1 MITIE
6 DIKDRAEGQT
16 FDCKSVKIE
25 PKALAVPIV
34 AMANADGG
42 MLAIGISD
50 KTRKIEGVDQY
61 PSHVNELLKVPFSLC
76 VPSVNVKPEFIPCV
90 DVGGKPNHVLLLHIP
105 ASATLHANQADE
117 VFMRVGDSSRKLSF
131 EERISLMY
139 DKGERY
145 FEDSAAYDA
154 TIEDVD
160 LNCVQDYLNVIGYN
174 KSPMEY
180 LHENNNFIIHKDGKE
195 QISTACILLFGKKPQ
210 QFFPRARV
218 RFIRYMGTEEK
229 VGREMNVIKDVTFEG
244 RILDQIRKTIDYL
257 ESQVKEHTYLGEK
270 GIFVT
275 DREYSPFVLQE
286 MTVNSICH
294 RDYSIKGT
302 EIQIK
307 LFDDRLVFE
316 TPGKFPGIVR
326 SDNIRHTHFSR
337 NPKIAEYLKVYKY
350 VREFGEGVDRMC
362 KELEAKGL
370 KDPKYVLNAFIM
382 KGTVYAYNAK
392 GLSLEGNIYSDNKN
406 VTVNSNVTIKT
417 AKDASFGENCTVNSK
432 TFTVNGQNCTVNCT
446 VNGRIFTINFTI
458 NRKIFTISL
467 TAMTKNI
474 LWDILEEPTISTE
487 ILAQKYSCTT
497 RTVKNHLAILKKLN
511 VLKREGGN
519 KNGLW
524 VLDTDSMWKK
534 E

>member
-1 MITIE
+1 MTIE
-6 DIKDRAEGQT
+6 DIKDRPEGQT

-34 AMANADGG
+34 AMANADGD

-50 KTRKIEGVDQY
+50 KTRRIEGIDQHTA
-61 PSHVNELLKVPFSLC
+61 HVNELLKVPFSLC
-76 VPSVNVKPEFIPCV
+76 IPSVNIKTEYIPCI
-90 DVGGKPNHVLLLHIP
+90 DSEGKPNHVLLLHIP

-117 VFMRVGDSSRKLSF
+117 VFMRVGDSSRKLGF
-131 EERISLMY
+131 EERMSLMY

-145 FEDSAAYDA
+145 FEDTAAYDA
-154 TIEDVD
+154 TIEDID
-160 LNCVQDYLNVIGYN
+160 FNYVQDLLNVIGYT
-174 KSPMEY
+174 KSPLEY
-180 LHENNNFIIHKDGKE
+180 LKENNNFITYKDGKE

-210 QFFPRARV
+210 LFFPRARV
-218 RFIRYMGTEEK
+218 RFIRYLGTEEK

-244 RILDQIRKTIDYL
+244 RIIDQIRKTIDYL

-270 GIFVT
+270 GVFVT

-307 LFDDRLVFE
+307 MFDDRLVFE

-337 NPKIAEYLKVYKY
+337 NPKIAEFLKAYKY

-370 KDPKYVLNAFIM
+370 HDPKYILTAFIL
-382 KGTVYAYNAK
+382 KSTVYAYNVKELQTSNTIK
-392 GLSLEGNIYSDNKN
+392 GNVTASGN
-406 VTVNSNVTIKT
+406 VTVNSEI
-417 AKDASFGENCTVNSK
+417 
-432 TFTVNGQNCTVNCT
+432 FTVNGQDCIVNFTANGRNVTVN
-446 VNGRIFTINFTI
+446 V
-458 NRKIFTISL
+458 
-467 TAMTKNI
+467 
-474 LWDILEEPTISTE
+474 
-487 ILAQKYSCTT
+487 
-497 RTVKNHLAILKKLN
+497 TVKNKSVTVKMPQKTKDVLYFLLKEPELSAELLAEKMDCSSRTIKRHLAVLTKSKILKRIGSDKSGSWALA
-511 VLKREGGN
+511 L
-519 KNGLW
+519 
-524 VLDTDSMWKK
+524 
-534 E
+534 

>member
-1 MITIE
+1 MTIE
-6 DIKDRAEGQT
+6 DIKDRPEGQT

-50 KTRKIEGVDQY
+50 KTRRIEGIDQHTA
-61 PSHVNELLKVPFSLC
+61 HVNELLKVPFSLC
-76 VPSVNVKPEFIPCV
+76 IPSVNIKPEYIPCI
-90 DVGGKPNHVLLLHIP
+90 DSEGKPNHVLLLHIP

-117 VFMRVGDSSRKLSF
+117 VFMRVGDSSRKLGF
-131 EERISLMY
+131 EERMSLMY

-145 FEDSAAYDA
+145 FEDTAAYDA
-154 TIEDVD
+154 TIEDID
-160 LNCVQDYLNVIGYN
+160 FNYVQDLLNVIGYT
-174 KSPMEY
+174 KSPLEY
-180 LHENNNFIIHKDGKE
+180 LKENNNFITYKDGKE

-210 QFFPRARV
+210 LFFPRARV

-244 RILDQIRKTIDYL
+244 RIIDQIRKTIDYL

-270 GIFVT
+270 GVFVT

-307 LFDDRLVFE
+307 MFDDRLVFE

-337 NPKIAEYLKVYKY
+337 NPKIAEFLKAYKY

-370 KDPKYVLNAFIM
+370 HDPKYILTAFIL
-382 KGTVYAYNAK
+382 KSTVYAYNVKELQTSNTIK
-392 GLSLEGNIYSDNKN
+392 GNVTASGN
-406 VTVNSNVTIKT
+406 VTVNSEI
-417 AKDASFGENCTVNSK
+417 
-432 TFTVNGQNCTVNCT
+432 FTVNGQDCIVNFT
-446 VNGRIFTINFTI
+446 VNGRNVTVNV
-458 NRKIFTISL
+458 
-467 TAMTKNI
+467 
-474 LWDILEEPTISTE
+474 
-487 ILAQKYSCTT
+487 
-497 RTVKNHLAILKKLN
+497 TVKNKSVTVKMPQKTKDVLYFLLKEPKLSAELLAEKMDCSSRTIKRHLAVLTKSKILKRIGSDKSGSWALA
-511 VLKREGGN
+511 L
-519 KNGLW
+519 
-524 VLDTDSMWKK
+524 
-534 E
+534 

>member
-1 MITIE
+1 MIFCNFATMMTIE
-6 DIKDRAEGQT
+6 DIKDRPEGQT

-50 KTRKIEGVDQY
+50 KTRRIEGIDQHTA
-61 PSHVNELLKVPFSLC
+61 HVNELLKVPFSLC
-76 VPSVNVKPEFIPCV
+76 IPSVNIKPEYIPCI
-90 DVGGKPNHVLLLHIP
+90 DSEGKPNHVLLLHIP

-117 VFMRVGDSSRKLSF
+117 VFMRVGDSSRKLGF
-131 EERISLMY
+131 EERMSLMY

-145 FEDSAAYDA
+145 FEDTAAYDA
-154 TIEDVD
+154 TIEDID
-160 LNCVQDYLNVIGYN
+160 FNYVQDLLNVIGYT
-174 KSPMEY
+174 KSPLEY
-180 LHENNNFIIHKDGKE
+180 LKENNNFITYKDGKE

-210 QFFPRARV
+210 LFFPRARV
-218 RFIRYMGTEEK
+218 RFIRYLGTEEK

-244 RILDQIRKTIDYL
+244 RIIDQIRKTIDYL

-270 GIFVT
+270 GVFVT

-307 LFDDRLVFE
+307 MFDDRLVFE

-337 NPKIAEYLKVYKY
+337 NPKIAEFLKAYKY

-370 KDPKYVLNAFIM
+370 HDPKYILTTFIL
-382 KGTVYAYNAK
+382 KSTVYAYNVKELQTSNTIKENVTAS
-392 GLSLEGNIYSDNKN
+392 GN
-406 VTVNSNVTIKT
+406 VTVNSDI
-417 AKDASFGENCTVNSK
+417 
-432 TFTVNGQNCTVNCT
+432 FTVNGQYCTVNFT
-446 VNGRIFTINFTI
+446 VNGRDVTVNV
-458 NRKIFTISL
+458 
-467 TAMTKNI
+467 
-474 LWDILEEPTISTE
+474 
-487 ILAQKYSCTT
+487 
-497 RTVKNHLAILKKLN
+497 TVKNKSVTVKMPQKTKDVLYFLLKEPELSAELLAEKMDCSSRTIKRHLAVLTKSKILKRIGSDKSGSWALA
-511 VLKREGGN
+511 L
-519 KNGLW
+519 
-524 VLDTDSMWKK
+524 
-534 E
+534 

>member
-1 MITIE
+1 MTIE
-6 DIKDRAEGQT
+6 DIKDRPEGQT

-50 KTRKIEGVDQY
+50 KTRRIEGIDQHTA
-61 PSHVNELLKVPFSLC
+61 HVNELLKVPFSLC
-76 VPSVNVKPEFIPCV
+76 IPSVNIKPEYIPCI
-90 DVGGKPNHVLLLHIP
+90 DSEGKPNHVLLLHIP

-117 VFMRVGDSSRKLSF
+117 VFMRVGDSSRKLGF
-131 EERISLMY
+131 EERMSLMY

-145 FEDSAAYDA
+145 FEDTATYDA
-154 TIEDVD
+154 TIEDID
-160 LNCVQDYLNVIGYN
+160 FNYVQDLLNVIGYT
-174 KSPMEY
+174 KSPLEY
-180 LHENNNFIIHKDGKE
+180 LKENNNFITYKDGKE

-210 QFFPRARV
+210 LFFPRARV

-244 RILDQIRKTIDYL
+244 RIIDQIRKTIDYL

-270 GIFVT
+270 GVFVT

-307 LFDDRLVFE
+307 MFDDRLVFE

-337 NPKIAEYLKVYKY
+337 NPKIAEFLKAYKY

-370 KDPKYVLNAFIM
+370 HDPKYILTAFIL
-382 KGTVYAYNAK
+382 KSTVYAYNVKELQISNTIKENVTAS
-392 GLSLEGNIYSDNKN
+392 GN
-406 VTVNSNVTIKT
+406 VTVNSEI
-417 AKDASFGENCTVNSK
+417 
-432 TFTVNGQNCTVNCT
+432 FTVNGQDCIVNFT
-446 VNGRIFTINFTI
+446 VNGRDVTVNV
-458 NRKIFTISL
+458 
-467 TAMTKNI
+467 
-474 LWDILEEPTISTE
+474 
-487 ILAQKYSCTT
+487 
-497 RTVKNHLAILKKLN
+497 TVKNKSVTVKMPQKTKNVLYFLLKEPELSAELLAEKMDCSSRTIKRHLAVLTKSKILKRIGSDKSGSWALA
-511 VLKREGGN
+511 L
-519 KNGLW
+519 
-524 VLDTDSMWKK
+524 
-534 E
+534 

>member
-1 MITIE
+1 MMTIE
-6 DIKDRAEGQT
+6 DIKDRPEGQT

-50 KTRKIEGVDQY
+50 KTRRIEGIDQHTA
-61 PSHVNELLKVPFSLC
+61 HVNELLKVPFSLC
-76 VPSVNVKPEFIPCV
+76 IPSVNIKPEYIPCI
-90 DVGGKPNHVLLLHIP
+90 DSEGKPNHVLLLHIP

-117 VFMRVGDSSRKLSF
+117 VFMRVGDSSRKLGF
-131 EERISLMY
+131 EERMSLMY

-145 FEDSAAYDA
+145 FEDTAAYDA
-154 TIEDVD
+154 TIEDID
-160 LNCVQDYLNVIGYN
+160 FNYVQDLLNVIGYT
-174 KSPMEY
+174 KSPLEY
-180 LHENNNFIIHKDGKE
+180 LKENNNFITYKNGKE

-210 QFFPRARV
+210 LFFPRARV

-244 RILDQIRKTIDYL
+244 RVINQIRKTIDYL

-270 GIFVT
+270 GVFVT

-307 LFDDRLVFE
+307 MFDDRLVFE

-337 NPKIAEYLKVYKY
+337 NPKIAEFLKAYKY

-370 KDPKYVLNAFIM
+370 HDPKYILTAFIL
-382 KGTVYAYNAK
+382 KSTVYAYNVKELQTSNTIKENVTAS
-392 GLSLEGNIYSDNKN
+392 GN
-406 VTVNSNVTIKT
+406 VTVNSDI
-417 AKDASFGENCTVNSK
+417 
-432 TFTVNGQNCTVNCT
+432 FTVNGQDCTVNFT
-446 VNGRIFTINFTI
+446 VNGRNVTVNV
-458 NRKIFTISL
+458 
-467 TAMTKNI
+467 
-474 LWDILEEPTISTE
+474 
-487 ILAQKYSCTT
+487 
-497 RTVKNHLAILKKLN
+497 TVKNKSVTVKMPQKTKDVLYFLLKEPELSAELLAEKMNCSSRTIKRHLAVLTKSKILKRIGSDKSGSWALA
-511 VLKREGGN
+511 L
-519 KNGLW
+519 
-524 VLDTDSMWKK
+524 
-534 E
+534 

>member
-1 MITIE
+1 MTIE
-6 DIKDRAEGQT
+6 DIKDRPEGQT

-50 KTRKIEGVDQY
+50 KTRRIEGIDQHTA
-61 PSHVNELLKVPFSLC
+61 HVNELLKVPFSLC
-76 VPSVNVKPEFIPCV
+76 IPSVNIKPEYIPCI
-90 DVGGKPNHVLLLHIP
+90 DSEGKPNHVLLLHIP

-117 VFMRVGDSSRKLSF
+117 VFMRVGDSSRKLGF
-131 EERISLMY
+131 EERMSLMY

-145 FEDSAAYDA
+145 FEDTAAYDA
-154 TIEDVD
+154 TIEDID
-160 LNCVQDYLNVIGYN
+160 FNYVQDLLNVIGYT
-174 KSPMEY
+174 KSPLEY
-180 LHENNNFIIHKDGKE
+180 LKENNNFITYKDGKE

-210 QFFPRARV
+210 LFFPRARV

-244 RILDQIRKTIDYL
+244 RIIDQIRKTIDYL

-270 GIFVT
+270 GVFVT

-302 EIQIK
+302 ERQIK
-307 LFDDRLVFE
+307 MFDDRLVFE

-337 NPKIAEYLKVYKY
+337 NPKIAEFLKAYKY

-370 KDPKYVLNAFIM
+370 HDPKYILTAFIL
-382 KGTVYAYNAK
+382 KSTVYAYNVKELQTSNTIK
-392 GLSLEGNIYSDNKN
+392 GNVTASGN
-406 VTVNSNVTIKT
+406 VTVNSEI
-417 AKDASFGENCTVNSK
+417 
-432 TFTVNGQNCTVNCT
+432 FTVNGQDCIVNFT
-446 VNGRIFTINFTI
+446 VNGRNVTVNV
-458 NRKIFTISL
+458 
-467 TAMTKNI
+467 
-474 LWDILEEPTISTE
+474 
-487 ILAQKYSCTT
+487 
-497 RTVKNHLAILKKLN
+497 TVKNKSVTVKMPQKTKDVLYFLLKEPELSAELLAEKMDCSSRTIKRHLAVLTKSKILKRIGSDKSGSWALA
-511 VLKREGGN
+511 L
-519 KNGLW
+519 
-524 VLDTDSMWKK
+524 
-534 E
+534 

>member
-1 MITIE
+1 MTIE
-6 DIKDRAEGQT
+6 DIKDRPEGQT

-50 KTRKIEGVDQY
+50 KTRRIEGINQHTA
-61 PSHVNELLKVPFSLC
+61 HVNELLKVPFSLC
-76 VPSVNVKPEFIPCV
+76 IPSVNIKPEYIPCI
-90 DVGGKPNHVLLLHIP
+90 DSEGKPNHVLLLHIP

-117 VFMRVGDSSRKLSF
+117 VFMRVGDSSRKLGF
-131 EERISLMY
+131 EERMSLMY

-145 FEDSAAYDA
+145 FEDTAAYDA
-154 TIEDVD
+154 TIEDID
-160 LNCVQDYLNVIGYN
+160 FNYVQDLLNVIGYT
-174 KSPMEY
+174 KSPLEY
-180 LHENNNFIIHKDGKE
+180 LKENNNFITYKDGKE

-210 QFFPRARV
+210 LFFPRARV

-244 RILDQIRKTIDYL
+244 RIIDQIRKTIDYL

-270 GIFVT
+270 GVFVT

-307 LFDDRLVFE
+307 MFDDRLVFE

-337 NPKIAEYLKVYKY
+337 NPKIAEFLKAYKY

-370 KDPKYVLNAFIM
+370 HDPKYILTAFIL
-382 KGTVYAYNAK
+382 KSTVYAYNVKELQTNNAIK
-392 GLSLEGNIYSDNKN
+392 EDVTASGN
-406 VTVNSNVTIKT
+406 VTVNSEI
-417 AKDASFGENCTVNSK
+417 
-432 TFTVNGQNCTVNCT
+432 FTVNGQNCTVNFT
-446 VNGRIFTINFTI
+446 VNGRNVTVNV
-458 NRKIFTISL
+458 
-467 TAMTKNI
+467 
-474 LWDILEEPTISTE
+474 
-487 ILAQKYSCTT
+487 
-497 RTVKNHLAILKKLN
+497 TVKNKSVTVKMPQKTKNVLYFLLKEPELSAELLAEKMDCSSRTIKRHLAVLTKSKILKRIGSDKSGSWALA
-511 VLKREGGN
+511 L
-519 KNGLW
+519 
-524 VLDTDSMWKK
+524 
-534 E
+534 

>member
-1 MITIE
+1 MIFRNFATMMTIE
-6 DIKDRAEGQT
+6 DIKDRPEGQT

-50 KTRKIEGVDQY
+50 KTRRIEGIDQHTA
-61 PSHVNELLKVPFSLC
+61 HVNELLKVPFSLC
-76 VPSVNVKPEFIPCV
+76 IPSVNIKPEYIPCI
-90 DVGGKPNHVLLLHIP
+90 DSEGKPNHVLLLHIP

-117 VFMRVGDSSRKLSF
+117 VFMRVGDSSRKLGF
-131 EERISLMY
+131 EERMSLMY

-145 FEDSAAYDA
+145 FEDTAAYDA
-154 TIEDVD
+154 TIEDID
-160 LNCVQDYLNVIGYN
+160 FNYVQDLLNVIGYT
-174 KSPMEY
+174 KSPLEY
-180 LHENNNFIIHKDGKE
+180 LKENNNFITYKNGKE

-210 QFFPRARV
+210 LFFPRARV

-244 RILDQIRKTIDYL
+244 RIIDQIKKTIDYL

-270 GIFVT
+270 GVFVT

-307 LFDDRLVFE
+307 MFDDRLVFE

-337 NPKIAEYLKVYKY
+337 NPKIAEFLKAYKY

-370 KDPKYVLNAFIM
+370 HDPKYILTAFIL
-382 KGTVYAYNAK
+382 KSTVYAYNVKELQTSNTIKENVTAS
-392 GLSLEGNIYSDNKN
+392 GN
-406 VTVNSNVTIKT
+406 VTVNSDI
-417 AKDASFGENCTVNSK
+417 
-432 TFTVNGQNCTVNCT
+432 FTVNGQDCTVNFT
-446 VNGRIFTINFTI
+446 VNGRNVTVNV
-458 NRKIFTISL
+458 
-467 TAMTKNI
+467 
-474 LWDILEEPTISTE
+474 
-487 ILAQKYSCTT
+487 
-497 RTVKNHLAILKKLN
+497 TVKNKSVTVKMPQKTKDVLYFLLKEPELSAELLAEKMNCSSRTIKRHLAVLTKSKILKRIGSDKSGSWALA
-511 VLKREGGN
+511 L
-519 KNGLW
+519 
-524 VLDTDSMWKK
+524 
-534 E
+534 

>member
-1 MITIE
+1 MTIE
-6 DIKDRAEGQT
+6 DIKDRPEGQT

-50 KTRKIEGVDQY
+50 KTRRIEGIDQHTV
-61 PSHVNELLKVPFSLC
+61 HVNELLKVPFSLC
-76 VPSVNVKPEFIPCV
+76 IPSVNIKPEYIPCI
-90 DVGGKPNHVLLLHIP
+90 DSEGKPNHVLLLHIP

-117 VFMRVGDSSRKLSF
+117 VFMRVGDSSRKLGF
-131 EERISLMY
+131 EERMSLMY

-145 FEDSAAYDA
+145 FEDTAAYDA
-154 TIEDVD
+154 TIEDID
-160 LNCVQDYLNVIGYN
+160 FNYVQDLLNVIGYT
-174 KSPMEY
+174 KSPLEY
-180 LHENNNFIIHKDGKE
+180 LKENNNFITYKDGKE

-210 QFFPRARV
+210 LFFPRARV

-244 RILDQIRKTIDYL
+244 RIIDQIRKTIDYL

-270 GIFVT
+270 GVFVT

-307 LFDDRLVFE
+307 MFDDRLVFE

-337 NPKIAEYLKVYKY
+337 NPKIAEFLKAYKY

-370 KDPKYVLNAFIM
+370 HDPKYILTAFIL
-382 KGTVYAYNAK
+382 KSTVYAYNVKELQTSNTIK
-392 GLSLEGNIYSDNKN
+392 GNVTASGN
-406 VTVNSNVTIKT
+406 VTVNSEI
-417 AKDASFGENCTVNSK
+417 
-432 TFTVNGQNCTVNCT
+432 FTVNGQDCIVN
-446 VNGRIFTINFTI
+446 V
-458 NRKIFTISL
+458 
-467 TAMTKNI
+467 
-474 LWDILEEPTISTE
+474 
-487 ILAQKYSCTT
+487 
-497 RTVKNHLAILKKLN
+497 TVKNKSVTVKMPQKTKDVLYFLLKEPELSAELLAEKMECSSRTIKRHLAVLTKSKILKRIGSDKSGSWALA
-511 VLKREGGN
+511 L
-519 KNGLW
+519 
-524 VLDTDSMWKK
+524 
-534 E
+534 

>member
-1 MITIE
+1 MTIV
-6 DIKDRAEGQT
+6 DIKDRPEGQT

-25 PKALAVPIV
+25 PKALAVPLV

-50 KTRKIEGVDQY
+50 KTRRIEGIDQHTA
-61 PSHVNELLKVPFSLC
+61 HVNELLKVPFSLC
-76 VPSVNVKPEFIPCV
+76 IPSVNIKPEYIPCI
-90 DVGGKPNHVLLLHIP
+90 DSEGKPNHVLLLHIP

-117 VFMRVGDSSRKLSF
+117 VFMRVGDSSRKLGF
-131 EERISLMY
+131 EERMSLMY

-145 FEDSAAYDA
+145 FEDTAAYDA
-154 TIEDVD
+154 TIEDID
-160 LNCVQDYLNVIGYN
+160 FNYVQDLLNVIGYT
-174 KSPMEY
+174 KSPLEY
-180 LHENNNFIIHKDGKE
+180 LKENNNFITYKDGKE

-210 QFFPRARV
+210 LFFPRARV
-218 RFIRYMGTEEK
+218 RFIRYLGTEEK

-244 RILDQIRKTIDYL
+244 RIIDQIRKTIDYL

-270 GIFVT
+270 GVFVT

-307 LFDDRLVFE
+307 MFDDRLVFE

-337 NPKIAEYLKVYKY
+337 NPKIAEFLKAYKY

-370 KDPKYVLNAFIM
+370 HDPKYILTAFIL
-382 KGTVYAYNAK
+382 KSTVYAYNVKELQTSNTIKENVTA
-392 GLSLEGNIYSDNKN
+392 SGNVTVNSDIFTVNGQDCTVNFTVNGKN
-406 VTVNSNVTIKT
+406 VTVNV
-417 AKDASFGENCTVNSK
+417 
-432 TFTVNGQNCTVNCT
+432 
-446 VNGRIFTINFTI
+446 
-458 NRKIFTISL
+458 
-467 TAMTKNI
+467 
-474 LWDILEEPTISTE
+474 
-487 ILAQKYSCTT
+487 
-497 RTVKNHLAILKKLN
+497 TVKNKSVTVKMPLKTKDVLYFLLKEPELSAELLAEKMDCSSRTIKRHLAVLTKSKILKRIGSDKSGSWALA
-511 VLKREGGN
+511 L
-519 KNGLW
+519 
-524 VLDTDSMWKK
+524 
-534 E
+534 

>member
-1 MITIE
+1 MTIE
-6 DIKDRAEGQT
+6 DIKDRPEGQT

-50 KTRKIEGVDQY
+50 KTRRIEGIDQHTA
-61 PSHVNELLKVPFSLC
+61 HVNELLKVPFSLC
-76 VPSVNVKPEFIPCV
+76 IPSVNIKPEYIPCI
-90 DVGGKPNHVLLLHIP
+90 DSEGKPNHVLLLHIP

-117 VFMRVGDSSRKLSF
+117 VFMRVGDSSRKLGF
-131 EERISLMY
+131 EERMSLMY

-145 FEDSAAYDA
+145 FEDTAAYDA
-154 TIEDVD
+154 TIEDID
-160 LNCVQDYLNVIGYN
+160 FNYVQDLLNVIGYT
-174 KSPMEY
+174 KSPLEY
-180 LHENNNFIIHKDGKE
+180 LKENNNFITYKDGKE

-210 QFFPRARV
+210 LFFPRARV

-244 RILDQIRKTIDYL
+244 RIIDQIRKTIDYL

-270 GIFVT
+270 GVFVT

-307 LFDDRLVFE
+307 MFDDRLVFE

-337 NPKIAEYLKVYKY
+337 NPKIAEFLKAYKY

-370 KDPKYVLNAFIM
+370 HDPKYILTTFIL
-382 KGTVYAYNAK
+382 KSTVYAYNVKELQTSNTIKENVTAS
-392 GLSLEGNIYSDNKN
+392 GN
-406 VTVNSNVTIKT
+406 VTVNSEI
-417 AKDASFGENCTVNSK
+417 
-432 TFTVNGQNCTVNCT
+432 FTVNGQDCTVNFT
-446 VNGRIFTINFTI
+446 VNGRDVTVNV
-458 NRKIFTISL
+458 
-467 TAMTKNI
+467 
-474 LWDILEEPTISTE
+474 
-487 ILAQKYSCTT
+487 
-497 RTVKNHLAILKKLN
+497 TVKNKSVTIKMPQKTKDVLYFLLKEPELSAELLAEKMDCSSRTIKRHLAVLTKSKILKRIGSDKSGSWALA
-511 VLKREGGN
+511 L
-519 KNGLW
+519 
-524 VLDTDSMWKK
+524 
-534 E
+534 

>member
-1 MITIE
+1 MTIE
-6 DIKDRAEGQT
+6 DIKDRPEGQT

-50 KTRKIEGVDQY
+50 KTRRIEGIDQHTA
-61 PSHVNELLKVPFSLC
+61 HVNELLKVPFSLC
-76 VPSVNVKPEFIPCV
+76 IPSVNIKPEYIPCI
-90 DVGGKPNHVLLLHIP
+90 DSEGKPNHVLLLHIP

-117 VFMRVGDSSRKLSF
+117 VFMRVGDSSRKLGF
-131 EERISLMY
+131 EERMSLMY

-145 FEDSAAYDA
+145 FEDTAAYDA
-154 TIEDVD
+154 TIKDID
-160 LNCVQDYLNVIGYN
+160 FNYVQDLLNVIGYT
-174 KSPMEY
+174 KSPLEY
-180 LHENNNFIIHKDGKE
+180 LKENNNFITYKDGKE

-210 QFFPRARV
+210 LFFPRARV

-244 RILDQIRKTIDYL
+244 RIIDQIRKTIDYL

-270 GIFVT
+270 GVFVT

-307 LFDDRLVFE
+307 MFDDRLVFE

-337 NPKIAEYLKVYKY
+337 NPKIAEFLKAYKY

-370 KDPKYVLNAFIM
+370 HDPKYILTAFIL
-382 KGTVYAYNAK
+382 KSTVYAYNVKELQTCNTIK
-392 GLSLEGNIYSDNKN
+392 GNVTANGN
-406 VTVNSNVTIKT
+406 VTVNS
-417 AKDASFGENCTVNSK
+417 DF
-432 TFTVNGQNCTVNCT
+432 FTVNGQDCTV
-446 VNGRIFTINFTI
+446 NFTI
-458 NRKIFTISL
+458 NGRNVTV
-467 TAMTKNI
+467 NV
-474 LWDILEEPTISTE
+474 
-487 ILAQKYSCTT
+487 
-497 RTVKNHLAILKKLN
+497 TVKNKSVTVKIPQKTKDVLYFLLKEPKLSAELLAEKMDCSSRTIKRHLAVLTKSKILKRIGSDKSGSWALA
-511 VLKREGGN
+511 L
-519 KNGLW
+519 
-524 VLDTDSMWKK
+524 
-534 E
+534 

>member
-1 MITIE
+1 MIFCNFATMMTIE
-6 DIKDRAEGQT
+6 DIKDRPEGQT

-50 KTRKIEGVDQY
+50 KTRRIEGIDQHTA
-61 PSHVNELLKVPFSLC
+61 HVNELLKVPFSLC
-76 VPSVNVKPEFIPCV
+76 IPSVNIKPEYIPCI
-90 DVGGKPNHVLLLHIP
+90 DSEGKPNHVLLLHLP

-117 VFMRVGDSSRKLSF
+117 VFMRVGDSSRKLGF
-131 EERISLMY
+131 EERMSLMY

-145 FEDSAAYDA
+145 FEDTAAYDA
-154 TIEDVD
+154 TIEDID
-160 LNCVQDYLNVIGYN
+160 FNYVQDLLNVIGYT
-174 KSPMEY
+174 KSPLEY
-180 LHENNNFIIHKDGKE
+180 LKENNNFITYKDGKE

-210 QFFPRARV
+210 LFFPRARV

-244 RILDQIRKTIDYL
+244 RIIDQIRKTIDYL

-270 GIFVT
+270 GVFVT

-307 LFDDRLVFE
+307 MFDDRLVFE
-316 TPGKFPGIVR
+316 TPGKFPSIVR

-337 NPKIAEYLKVYKY
+337 NPKIAEFLKAYKY

-370 KDPKYVLNAFIM
+370 HDPKYILTTFIL
-382 KGTVYAYNAK
+382 KSTVYAYNVKELQTSNTIKENVTAS
-392 GLSLEGNIYSDNKN
+392 GN
-406 VTVNSNVTIKT
+406 VTVNSEI
-417 AKDASFGENCTVNSK
+417 
-432 TFTVNGQNCTVNCT
+432 FTVNGQDCTVNFT
-446 VNGRIFTINFTI
+446 VNGRDVTVNV
-458 NRKIFTISL
+458 
-467 TAMTKNI
+467 
-474 LWDILEEPTISTE
+474 
-487 ILAQKYSCTT
+487 
-497 RTVKNHLAILKKLN
+497 TVKNKSVTVKMPQKTKDVLYFLLKEPELSAELLAEKMDCSSRTIKRHLAVLTKSKILKRIGSDKSGSWALA
-511 VLKREGGN
+511 L
-519 KNGLW
+519 
-524 VLDTDSMWKK
+524 
-534 E
+534 

>member
-1 MITIE
+1 MTIE
-6 DIKDRAEGQT
+6 DIKDRPEGQT

-50 KTRKIEGVDQY
+50 KTRRIEGIDQHTA
-61 PSHVNELLKVPFSLC
+61 HVNELLKVPFSLC
-76 VPSVNVKPEFIPCV
+76 IPSVNIRPEYIPCI
-90 DVGGKPNHVLLLHIP
+90 DSEGKPNHVLLLHIP

-117 VFMRVGDSSRKLSF
+117 VFMRVGDSSRKLGF
-131 EERISLMY
+131 EERMSLMY

-145 FEDSAAYDA
+145 FEDTAAYDA
-154 TIEDVD
+154 TIEDID
-160 LNCVQDYLNVIGYN
+160 FNYVQDLLNVIGYT
-174 KSPMEY
+174 KSPLEY
-180 LHENNNFIIHKDGKE
+180 LKENNNFITYKDGKE

-210 QFFPRARV
+210 LFFPRARV

-244 RILDQIRKTIDYL
+244 RIIDQIRKTIDYL

-270 GIFVT
+270 GVFVT

-307 LFDDRLVFE
+307 MFDDRLVFE

-337 NPKIAEYLKVYKY
+337 NPKIAEFLKAYKY

-370 KDPKYVLNAFIM
+370 HDPKYILTAFIL
-382 KGTVYAYNAK
+382 KSTVYAYNVKELQTSNTIKEDVTA
-392 GLSLEGNIYSDNKN
+392 SEN
-406 VTVNSNVTIKT
+406 VTVNSEI
-417 AKDASFGENCTVNSK
+417 
-432 TFTVNGQNCTVNCT
+432 FTVNGQDCIVNFTANGRNVTVN
-446 VNGRIFTINFTI
+446 V
-458 NRKIFTISL
+458 
-467 TAMTKNI
+467 
-474 LWDILEEPTISTE
+474 
-487 ILAQKYSCTT
+487 
-497 RTVKNHLAILKKLN
+497 TVKNKSVTVKMPQKTKDVLYFLLKEPELSAELLAEKMDCSSRTIKRHLAVLTKSKILKRIGSDKSGSWALA
-511 VLKREGGN
+511 L
-519 KNGLW
+519 
-524 VLDTDSMWKK
+524 
-534 E
+534 

>member
-1 MITIE
+1 MTIE
-6 DIKDRAEGQT
+6 DIKDRPEGQT

-50 KTRKIEGVDQY
+50 KTRRIEGIDQHTA
-61 PSHVNELLKVPFSLC
+61 HVNELLKVPFSLC
-76 VPSVNVKPEFIPCV
+76 IPSVNIKPEYIPCI
-90 DVGGKPNHVLLLHIP
+90 DSEGKPNHVLLLHIP

-117 VFMRVGDSSRKLSF
+117 VFMRVGDSSRKLGF
-131 EERISLMY
+131 EERMSLMY

-145 FEDSAAYDA
+145 FEDTAAYDA
-154 TIEDVD
+154 TIEDID
-160 LNCVQDYLNVIGYN
+160 FNYVQDLLNVIGYT
-174 KSPMEY
+174 KSPLEY
-180 LHENNNFIIHKDGKE
+180 LKENNNFITYKDGKE

-210 QFFPRARV
+210 LFFPRARV

-244 RILDQIRKTIDYL
+244 RIIDQIRKTIDYL

-270 GIFVT
+270 GVFVT

-307 LFDDRLVFE
+307 MFDDRLVFE

-326 SDNIRHTHFSR
+326 NDNIRHTHFSR
-337 NPKIAEYLKVYKY
+337 NPKIAEFLKAYKY

-370 KDPKYVLNAFIM
+370 HDPKYILTAFIL
-382 KGTVYAYNAK
+382 KSTVYAYNVKELQTSNAIK
-392 GLSLEGNIYSDNKN
+392 EDVTASGN
-406 VTVNSNVTIKT
+406 VTVNSEI
-417 AKDASFGENCTVNSK
+417 
-432 TFTVNGQNCTVNCT
+432 FTVNGQNCTVNFT
-446 VNGRIFTINFTI
+446 VNGRNVTVNV
-458 NRKIFTISL
+458 
-467 TAMTKNI
+467 
-474 LWDILEEPTISTE
+474 
-487 ILAQKYSCTT
+487 
-497 RTVKNHLAILKKLN
+497 TVKNKSVTVKIPQKTKDVLYFLLKEPKLSAELLAEKMDCSSRTIKRHLAVLTKSKILKRIGSDKSGSWALA
-511 VLKREGGN
+511 L
-519 KNGLW
+519 
-524 VLDTDSMWKK
+524 
-534 E
+534 

>member
-1 MITIE
+1 MTIE
-6 DIKDRAEGQT
+6 DIKDRPEGQT

-50 KTRKIEGVDQY
+50 KTRRIEGIDQHTV
-61 PSHVNELLKVPFSLC
+61 HVNELLKVPFSLC
-76 VPSVNVKPEFIPCV
+76 IPSVNIKPEYIPCI
-90 DVGGKPNHVLLLHIP
+90 DSEGKPNHVLLLHIP

-117 VFMRVGDSSRKLSF
+117 VFMRVGDSSRKLGF
-131 EERISLMY
+131 EERMSLMY

-145 FEDSAAYDA
+145 FEDTAAYDA
-154 TIEDVD
+154 TIEDID
-160 LNCVQDYLNVIGYN
+160 FNYVQDLLNVIGYT
-174 KSPMEY
+174 KSPLEY
-180 LHENNNFIIHKDGKE
+180 LKENNNFITYKDGKE

-210 QFFPRARV
+210 LFFPRARV

-244 RILDQIRKTIDYL
+244 RIIDQIRKTIDYL

-270 GIFVT
+270 GVFVT

-307 LFDDRLVFE
+307 MFDDRLVFE

-337 NPKIAEYLKVYKY
+337 NPKIAEFLKAYKY

-370 KDPKYVLNAFIM
+370 HDPKYILTAFIL
-382 KGTVYAYNAK
+382 KSTVYAYNVKELQTSNTIK
-392 GLSLEGNIYSDNKN
+392 GNVTASGN
-406 VTVNSNVTIKT
+406 VTVNSEI
-417 AKDASFGENCTVNSK
+417 
-432 TFTVNGQNCTVNCT
+432 FTVNGQDCIVNFT
-446 VNGRIFTINFTI
+446 VNGRNVTVNV
-458 NRKIFTISL
+458 
-467 TAMTKNI
+467 
-474 LWDILEEPTISTE
+474 
-487 ILAQKYSCTT
+487 
-497 RTVKNHLAILKKLN
+497 TVKNKSVTVKMPQKTKDVLYFLLKEPELSAELLAEKMDCSSRTIKRHLAVLTKSKILKRIGSDKSGSWALA
-511 VLKREGGN
+511 L
-519 KNGLW
+519 
-524 VLDTDSMWKK
+524 
-534 E
+534 

>member
-1 MITIE
+1 MMTIE
-6 DIKDRAEGQT
+6 DIKDRPEGQT

-50 KTRKIEGVDQY
+50 KTRRIEGIDQHTV
-61 PSHVNELLKVPFSLC
+61 HVNELLKVPFSLC
-76 VPSVNVKPEFIPCV
+76 IPSVNIKPEYIPCI
-90 DVGGKPNHVLLLHIP
+90 DSEGKPNHVLLLHIP

-117 VFMRVGDSSRKLSF
+117 VFMRVGDSSRKLGF
-131 EERISLMY
+131 EERMSLMY

-145 FEDSAAYDA
+145 FEDTAAYDA
-154 TIEDVD
+154 TIEDID
-160 LNCVQDYLNVIGYN
+160 FNYVQDLLNVIGYT
-174 KSPMEY
+174 KSPLEY
-180 LHENNNFIIHKDGKE
+180 LKENNNFITYKDGKE

-210 QFFPRARV
+210 LFFPRARV

-244 RILDQIRKTIDYL
+244 RIIDQIRKTIDYL

-270 GIFVT
+270 GVFVT

-307 LFDDRLVFE
+307 MFDDRLVFE

-337 NPKIAEYLKVYKY
+337 NPKIAEFLKAYKY

-370 KDPKYVLNAFIM
+370 HDPKYILTAFIL
-382 KGTVYAYNAK
+382 KSTVYAYNVKELQTSNTIK
-392 GLSLEGNIYSDNKN
+392 GNVTASGN
-406 VTVNSNVTIKT
+406 VTVNSEI
-417 AKDASFGENCTVNSK
+417 
-432 TFTVNGQNCTVNCT
+432 FTVNGQDCIVNFT
-446 VNGRIFTINFTI
+446 VNGRNV
-458 NRKIFTISL
+458 
-467 TAMTKNI
+467 
-474 LWDILEEPTISTE
+474 
-487 ILAQKYSCTT
+487 
-497 RTVKNHLAILKKLN
+497 TVKNKSVTVKMPQKTKDVLYFLLKEPELSAELLAEKMDCSSRTIKRHLAVLTKSKILKRIGSDKSGSWALA
-511 VLKREGGN
+511 L
-519 KNGLW
+519 
-524 VLDTDSMWKK
+524 
-534 E
+534 

>member
-1 MITIE
+1 MTIE
-6 DIKDRAEGQT
+6 DIKDRPEGQT

-50 KTRKIEGVDQY
+50 KTRRIEGIDQHTA
-61 PSHVNELLKVPFSLC
+61 HVNELLKVPFSLC
-76 VPSVNVKPEFIPCV
+76 IPSVNIKPEYIPCI
-90 DVGGKPNHVLLLHIP
+90 DSEGKPNHVLLLHIP

-117 VFMRVGDSSRKLSF
+117 VFMRVGDSSRKLGF
-131 EERISLMY
+131 EERMSLMY

-145 FEDSAAYDA
+145 FEDTAAYDA
-154 TIEDVD
+154 TIEDID
-160 LNCVQDYLNVIGYN
+160 FNYVQDLLNVIGYT
-174 KSPMEY
+174 KSPLEY
-180 LHENNNFIIHKDGKE
+180 LKENNNFITYKDGKE

-210 QFFPRARV
+210 LFFPRARV
-218 RFIRYMGTEEK
+218 RFIRYLGTEEK

-244 RILDQIRKTIDYL
+244 RIIDQIRKTIDYL

-270 GIFVT
+270 GVFVT

-307 LFDDRLVFE
+307 MFDDRLVFE

-337 NPKIAEYLKVYKY
+337 NPKIAEFLKAYKY

-370 KDPKYVLNAFIM
+370 HDPKYILTAFIL
-382 KGTVYAYNAK
+382 KSTVYSYNVKELQTSNAIK
-392 GLSLEGNIYSDNKN
+392 EDVTASGN
-406 VTVNSNVTIKT
+406 VTVNSEI
-417 AKDASFGENCTVNSK
+417 
-432 TFTVNGQNCTVNCT
+432 FTVNGQDCIVNFTANGRNVTVN
-446 VNGRIFTINFTI
+446 V
-458 NRKIFTISL
+458 
-467 TAMTKNI
+467 
-474 LWDILEEPTISTE
+474 
-487 ILAQKYSCTT
+487 
-497 RTVKNHLAILKKLN
+497 TVKNKSVTVKMPQKTKDVLYFLLKEPELSAELLAEKMDCSSRTIKRHLAVLTKSKILKRIGSDKSGSWALA
-511 VLKREGGN
+511 L
-519 KNGLW
+519 
-524 VLDTDSMWKK
+524 
-534 E
+534 

>member
-1 MITIE
+1 MMTIE
-6 DIKDRAEGQT
+6 DIKDRPEGQT

-42 MLAIGISD
+42 VLAIGISD
-50 KTRKIEGVDQY
+50 KTRRIEGIDQHTA
-61 PSHVNELLKVPFSLC
+61 HVNELLKVPFSLC
-76 VPSVNVKPEFIPCV
+76 IPSVNIKPEYIPCI
-90 DVGGKPNHVLLLHIP
+90 DSEGKPNHVLLLHIP

-117 VFMRVGDSSRKLSF
+117 VFMRVGDSSRKLGF
-131 EERISLMY
+131 EERMSLMY

-145 FEDSAAYDA
+145 FEDTAAYDA
-154 TIEDVD
+154 TIEDID
-160 LNCVQDYLNVIGYN
+160 FNYVQDLLNVIGYT
-174 KSPMEY
+174 KSPLEY
-180 LHENNNFIIHKDGKE
+180 LKENNNFITYKDGKE

-210 QFFPRARV
+210 LFFPRARV

-244 RILDQIRKTIDYL
+244 RIIDQIRKIIDYL

-270 GIFVT
+270 GVFVT

-307 LFDDRLVFE
+307 MFDDRLVFE

-337 NPKIAEYLKVYKY
+337 NPKIAEFLKAYKY

-370 KDPKYVLNAFIM
+370 HDPKYILTAFIL
-382 KGTVYAYNAK
+382 KSTVYAYNVKELQTSNTIKENVTAS
-392 GLSLEGNIYSDNKN
+392 GN
-406 VTVNSNVTIKT
+406 VTVNSDI
-417 AKDASFGENCTVNSK
+417 
-432 TFTVNGQNCTVNCT
+432 FTVNGQDCTVNFT
-446 VNGRIFTINFTI
+446 VNGRNVTVNV
-458 NRKIFTISL
+458 
-467 TAMTKNI
+467 
-474 LWDILEEPTISTE
+474 
-487 ILAQKYSCTT
+487 
-497 RTVKNHLAILKKLN
+497 TVKNKSVTVKMPQKTKDVLYFLLKEPELSAELLAEKMNCSSRTIKRHLAVLTKSKILKRIGSDKSGSWALA
-511 VLKREGGN
+511 L
-519 KNGLW
+519 
-524 VLDTDSMWKK
+524 
-534 E
+534 

>member
-1 MITIE
+1 MTIE
-6 DIKDRAEGQT
+6 DIKDRPEGQT

-50 KTRKIEGVDQY
+50 KTRRIEGIDQHTA
-61 PSHVNELLKVPFSLC
+61 HVNELLKVPFSLC
-76 VPSVNVKPEFIPCV
+76 IPSVNIKPEYIPCI
-90 DVGGKPNHVLLLHIP
+90 DSEGKPNHVLLLHIP

-117 VFMRVGDSSRKLSF
+117 VFMRVGDSSRKLGF
-131 EERISLMY
+131 EERMSLMY

-145 FEDSAAYDA
+145 FEDTAAYDA
-154 TIEDVD
+154 TIEDID
-160 LNCVQDYLNVIGYN
+160 FNYVQDLLNVIGYT
-174 KSPMEY
+174 KSPLEY
-180 LHENNNFIIHKDGKE
+180 LKENNNFITYKDGKE

-210 QFFPRARV
+210 LFFPRARV

-244 RILDQIRKTIDYL
+244 RIIDQIRKTIDYL

-270 GIFVT
+270 GVFVT

-307 LFDDRLVFE
+307 MFDDRLVFE

-337 NPKIAEYLKVYKY
+337 NPKIAEFLKAYKY

-370 KDPKYVLNAFIM
+370 HDPKYILTAFIL
-382 KGTVYAYNAK
+382 KSTVYAYNVKELQTSNTIK
-392 GLSLEGNIYSDNKN
+392 GNVTASGN
-406 VTVNSNVTIKT
+406 VTVNSEI
-417 AKDASFGENCTVNSK
+417 
-432 TFTVNGQNCTVNCT
+432 FTVNGQDCIVNFTANGRNVTVN
-446 VNGRIFTINFTI
+446 V
-458 NRKIFTISL
+458 
-467 TAMTKNI
+467 
-474 LWDILEEPTISTE
+474 
-487 ILAQKYSCTT
+487 
-497 RTVKNHLAILKKLN
+497 TVKNKSVTVKMPQKTKDVLYFLLKEPELSAELLAEKMDCSSRTIKRHLAVLTKSKILKRIGSDKSGSWALA
-511 VLKREGGN
+511 L
-519 KNGLW
+519 
-524 VLDTDSMWKK
+524 
-534 E
+534 

>member
-1 MITIE
+1 MTIE
-6 DIKDRAEGQT
+6 DIKDRPEGQT

-50 KTRKIEGVDQY
+50 KTRRIEGIDQHTA
-61 PSHVNELLKVPFSLC
+61 HVNELLKVPFSLC
-76 VPSVNVKPEFIPCV
+76 IPSVNIKPEYIPCI
-90 DVGGKPNHVLLLHIP
+90 DSEGKPNHVLLLHIP
-105 ASATLHANQADE
+105 ASSTLHANQADE
-117 VFMRVGDSSRKLSF
+117 VFMRVGDSSRKLGF
-131 EERISLMY
+131 EERMSLMY

-145 FEDSAAYDA
+145 FEDTAAYDA
-154 TIEDVD
+154 TIEDID
-160 LNCVQDYLNVIGYN
+160 FNYVQDLLNVIGYT
-174 KSPMEY
+174 KSPLEY
-180 LHENNNFIIHKDGKE
+180 LKENNNFITYKDGKE

-210 QFFPRARV
+210 LFFPRARV
-218 RFIRYMGTEEK
+218 RFIRYLGTEEN

-244 RILDQIRKTIDYL
+244 RIIDQIRKTIDYL

-270 GIFVT
+270 GVFVT

-307 LFDDRLVFE
+307 MFDNRLVCE

-337 NPKIAEYLKVYKY
+337 NPKIAEFLKAYKY

-370 KDPKYVLNAFIM
+370 HDPKYILTAFIL
-382 KGTVYAYNAK
+382 KSTVYAYNVKELQTSNAIK
-392 GLSLEGNIYSDNKN
+392 EDVTASGN
-406 VTVNSNVTIKT
+406 VTVNSEI
-417 AKDASFGENCTVNSK
+417 
-432 TFTVNGQNCTVNCT
+432 FTVNGQDCIVNFTANGRNVTVN
-446 VNGRIFTINFTI
+446 V
-458 NRKIFTISL
+458 
-467 TAMTKNI
+467 
-474 LWDILEEPTISTE
+474 
-487 ILAQKYSCTT
+487 
-497 RTVKNHLAILKKLN
+497 TVKNKSVTVKMPQKTKDVLYFLLKEPELSAELLAEKMDCSSRTIKRHLAVLTKSKILKRIGSDKSGSWALA
-511 VLKREGGN
+511 L
-519 KNGLW
+519 
-524 VLDTDSMWKK
+524 
-534 E
+534 

>member
-1 MITIE
+1 MIFRNFATMMTIE
-6 DIKDRAEGQT
+6 DIKDRPEGQT

-50 KTRKIEGVDQY
+50 KTRRIEGIDQHTT
-61 PSHVNELLKVPFSLC
+61 HVNELLKVPFSLC
-76 VPSVNVKPEFIPCV
+76 IPSVNIKPEYIPCI
-90 DVGGKPNHVLLLHIP
+90 DSEGKPNHVLLLHIP

-117 VFMRVGDSSRKLSF
+117 VFMRVGDSSRKLGF
-131 EERISLMY
+131 EERMSLMY

-145 FEDSAAYDA
+145 FEDTAAYDA
-154 TIEDVD
+154 TIEDID
-160 LNCVQDYLNVIGYN
+160 FNYVQDLLNVIGYT
-174 KSPMEY
+174 KSPLEY
-180 LHENNNFIIHKDGKE
+180 LKENNNFITYKDGKE

-210 QFFPRARV
+210 LFFPRARV

-244 RILDQIRKTIDYL
+244 RIIDQIRKTIDYL

-270 GIFVT
+270 GVFVT

-307 LFDDRLVFE
+307 MFDDRLVFE

-337 NPKIAEYLKVYKY
+337 NPKIAEFLKAYKY

-370 KDPKYVLNAFIM
+370 HDPKYILTTFIL
-382 KGTVYAYNAK
+382 KSTVYAYNVKELQTSNTIKENVTAS
-392 GLSLEGNIYSDNKN
+392 GN
-406 VTVNSNVTIKT
+406 VTVNSEI
-417 AKDASFGENCTVNSK
+417 
-432 TFTVNGQNCTVNCT
+432 FTVNGQDCTVNFT
-446 VNGRIFTINFTI
+446 VNGRDVTVNV
-458 NRKIFTISL
+458 
-467 TAMTKNI
+467 
-474 LWDILEEPTISTE
+474 
-487 ILAQKYSCTT
+487 
-497 RTVKNHLAILKKLN
+497 TVKNKSVTVKMPQKTKDVLYFLLKEPELSAELLAEKMDCSSRTIKRHLAVLTKSKILKRIGSDKSGSWALA
-511 VLKREGGN
+511 L
-519 KNGLW
+519 
-524 VLDTDSMWKK
+524 
-534 E
+534 

>member
-1 MITIE
+1 MTIE
-6 DIKDRAEGQT
+6 DIKDRPEGQT

-50 KTRKIEGVDQY
+50 KTRRIEGIDQHTA
-61 PSHVNELLKVPFSLC
+61 HVNELLKVPFSLC
-76 VPSVNVKPEFIPCV
+76 IPSVNIKPEYIPCI
-90 DVGGKPNHVLLLHIP
+90 DSEGKPNHVLLLHIP

-117 VFMRVGDSSRKLSF
+117 VFMRVGDSSRKLGF
-131 EERISLMY
+131 EERMSLMY

-145 FEDSAAYDA
+145 FEDTAAYDA
-154 TIEDVD
+154 TIEDID
-160 LNCVQDYLNVIGYN
+160 FNYVQDLLNVIGYT
-174 KSPMEY
+174 KSPLEY
-180 LHENNNFIIHKDGKE
+180 LKENNNFITYKDGKE
-195 QISTACILLFGKKPQ
+195 QISTACILLFDKKPQ
-210 QFFPRARV
+210 LFFPRARV

-244 RILDQIRKTIDYL
+244 RIIDQIRKTIDYL

-270 GIFVT
+270 GVFVT

-307 LFDDRLVFE
+307 MFDDRLVFE

-337 NPKIAEYLKVYKY
+337 NPKIAEFLKAYKY

-370 KDPKYVLNAFIM
+370 HDPKYILTAFIL
-382 KGTVYAYNAK
+382 KSTVYAYNVKELQTSNTIK
-392 GLSLEGNIYSDNKN
+392 GNVTASGN
-406 VTVNSNVTIKT
+406 VTVNSEI
-417 AKDASFGENCTVNSK
+417 
-432 TFTVNGQNCTVNCT
+432 FTVNGQDCIVNFT
-446 VNGRIFTINFTI
+446 VNGRNVTVNV
-458 NRKIFTISL
+458 
-467 TAMTKNI
+467 
-474 LWDILEEPTISTE
+474 
-487 ILAQKYSCTT
+487 
-497 RTVKNHLAILKKLN
+497 TVKNKSVTVKMPQKTKDVLYFLLKEPELSAELLAEKMECSSRTIKRHLAVLTKSKILKRIGSDKSGSWALA
-511 VLKREGGN
+511 L
-519 KNGLW
+519 
-524 VLDTDSMWKK
+524 
-534 E
+534 

>member
-1 MITIE
+1 MMTIE
-6 DIKDRAEGQT
+6 DIKDRPEGQT

-50 KTRKIEGVDQY
+50 KTRRIEGIDQHTA
-61 PSHVNELLKVPFSLC
+61 HVNELLKVPFSLC
-76 VPSVNVKPEFIPCV
+76 IPSVNIKPEYIPCI
-90 DVGGKPNHVLLLHIP
+90 DSEGKPNHVLLLHIP

-117 VFMRVGDSSRKLSF
+117 VFMRVGDSSRKLGF
-131 EERISLMY
+131 EERMSLMY

-145 FEDSAAYDA
+145 FEDTAAYDA
-154 TIEDVD
+154 TIKDID
-160 LNCVQDYLNVIGYN
+160 FNYVQDLLNVIGYT
-174 KSPMEY
+174 KSPLEY
-180 LHENNNFIIHKDGKE
+180 LKENNNFITYKDGKE

-210 QFFPRARV
+210 LFFPRARV

-244 RILDQIRKTIDYL
+244 RIIDQIRKTIDYL

-270 GIFVT
+270 GVFVT

-307 LFDDRLVFE
+307 MFDDRLVFE

-337 NPKIAEYLKVYKY
+337 NPKIAEFLKAYKY

-370 KDPKYVLNAFIM
+370 HDPKYILTAFIL
-382 KGTVYAYNAK
+382 KSTVYAYNVKELQTSNAIK
-392 GLSLEGNIYSDNKN
+392 ENVTASGN
-406 VTVNSNVTIKT
+406 VTVNSDI
-417 AKDASFGENCTVNSK
+417 
-432 TFTVNGQNCTVNCT
+432 FTVNGQDCIVNFT
-446 VNGRIFTINFTI
+446 VNGRNVTVNV
-458 NRKIFTISL
+458 
-467 TAMTKNI
+467 
-474 LWDILEEPTISTE
+474 
-487 ILAQKYSCTT
+487 
-497 RTVKNHLAILKKLN
+497 TVKNKSVTVKMPQKTKDVLYFLLKEPELSAELLAEKMDCSSRTIKRHLAVLTKSKILKRIGSDKSGSWALA
-511 VLKREGGN
+511 L
-519 KNGLW
+519 
-524 VLDTDSMWKK
+524 
-534 E
+534 

>member
-1 MITIE
+1 MMTIE
-6 DIKDRAEGQT
+6 DIKDRPEGQT

-50 KTRKIEGVDQY
+50 KTRRIEGIDQHTA
-61 PSHVNELLKVPFSLC
+61 HVNELLKVPFSLC
-76 VPSVNVKPEFIPCV
+76 IPSVNIKPEYIPCI
-90 DVGGKPNHVLLLHIP
+90 DSEGKPNHVLLLHIP

-117 VFMRVGDSSRKLSF
+117 VFMRVGDSSRKLGF
-131 EERISLMY
+131 EERMCLMY

-145 FEDSAAYDA
+145 FEDTAAYDA
-154 TIEDVD
+154 TIEDID
-160 LNCVQDYLNVIGYN
+160 FNYVQDLLNVIGYT
-174 KSPMEY
+174 KSPLEY
-180 LHENNNFIIHKDGKE
+180 LKENNNFITYKDGKE

-210 QFFPRARV
+210 LFFPRARV
-218 RFIRYMGTEEK
+218 RFIRYLGTEEK

-244 RILDQIRKTIDYL
+244 RIIDQIRKTIDYL

-270 GIFVT
+270 GVFVT

-307 LFDDRLVFE
+307 MFDDRLVFE

-337 NPKIAEYLKVYKY
+337 NPKIAEFLKAYKY

-370 KDPKYVLNAFIM
+370 HDPKYILTAFIL
-382 KGTVYAYNAK
+382 KSTVYAYNVKELQTSNAIK
-392 GLSLEGNIYSDNKN
+392 ENVTANGNVTVNSDIFTINGQDCIVNFTVNGKN
-406 VTVNSNVTIKT
+406 VTVNV
-417 AKDASFGENCTVNSK
+417 
-432 TFTVNGQNCTVNCT
+432 
-446 VNGRIFTINFTI
+446 
-458 NRKIFTISL
+458 
-467 TAMTKNI
+467 
-474 LWDILEEPTISTE
+474 
-487 ILAQKYSCTT
+487 
-497 RTVKNHLAILKKLN
+497 TVKNKSVTVKMPQKTKDVLYFLLKEPELSAELLAEKMDCSSRTIKRHLAVLTKSKILKRIGSDKSGSWALA
-511 VLKREGGN
+511 L
-519 KNGLW
+519 
-524 VLDTDSMWKK
+524 
-534 E
+534 

>member
-1 MITIE
+1 MTIE
-6 DIKDRAEGQT
+6 DIKDRPEGQT

-50 KTRKIEGVDQY
+50 KTRRIEGIDQHTA
-61 PSHVNELLKVPFSLC
+61 HVNELLKVPFSLC
-76 VPSVNVKPEFIPCV
+76 IPSVNIKPEYIPCI
-90 DVGGKPNHVLLLHIP
+90 DSEGKPNHVLLLHIP

-117 VFMRVGDSSRKLSF
+117 VFMRVGDSSRKLGF
-131 EERISLMY
+131 EERMSLMY

-145 FEDSAAYDA
+145 FEDTAAYDA
-154 TIEDVD
+154 TIEDID
-160 LNCVQDYLNVIGYN
+160 FNYVQDLLNVIGYT
-174 KSPMEY
+174 KSPLEY
-180 LHENNNFIIHKDGKE
+180 LKEDNNFITYKDGKE

-210 QFFPRARV
+210 LFFPRARV

-244 RILDQIRKTIDYL
+244 RIIDQIRKTIDYL
-257 ESQVKEHTYLGEK
+257 ESQVKDHTYLGEK
-270 GIFVT
+270 GVFVT

-307 LFDDRLVFE
+307 MFDDRLVFE

-337 NPKIAEYLKVYKY
+337 NPKIAEFLKAYKY

-370 KDPKYVLNAFIM
+370 HDPKYILTAFIL
-382 KGTVYAYNAK
+382 KSTVYAYNVKELQTSNAIK
-392 GLSLEGNIYSDNKN
+392 KDVTASGN
-406 VTVNSNVTIKT
+406 VTVNSEI
-417 AKDASFGENCTVNSK
+417 
-432 TFTVNGQNCTVNCT
+432 FTVNGQNCTVNFT
-446 VNGRIFTINFTI
+446 VNGRNVTVNV
-458 NRKIFTISL
+458 
-467 TAMTKNI
+467 
-474 LWDILEEPTISTE
+474 
-487 ILAQKYSCTT
+487 
-497 RTVKNHLAILKKLN
+497 TVKNKSVTVKIPQKTKDVLYFLLKEPKLSAELLAEKMDCSSRTIKRHLAVLTKSKILKRIGSDKSGSWALA
-511 VLKREGGN
+511 L
-519 KNGLW
+519 
-524 VLDTDSMWKK
+524 
-534 E
+534 

>member
-1 MITIE
+1 MTTIE
-6 DIKDRAEGQT
+6 DIKDRPEGQT

-50 KTRKIEGVDQY
+50 KTRRIEGIDQHTV
-61 PSHVNELLKVPFSLC
+61 HVNELLKVPFSLC
-76 VPSVNVKPEFIPCV
+76 IPSVNIKPEYIPCI
-90 DVGGKPNHVLLLHIP
+90 DSEGKPNHVLLLHIP

-117 VFMRVGDSSRKLSF
+117 VFMRVGDSSRKLGF
-131 EERISLMY
+131 EERMSLMY

-145 FEDSAAYDA
+145 FEDTAAYDA
-154 TIEDVD
+154 TIEDID
-160 LNCVQDYLNVIGYN
+160 FNYVQDLLNVIGYT
-174 KSPMEY
+174 KSPLEY
-180 LHENNNFIIHKDGKE
+180 LKENNNFITYKDGKE

-210 QFFPRARV
+210 LFFPRARV

-244 RILDQIRKTIDYL
+244 RIIDQIRKTIDYL

-270 GIFVT
+270 GVFVT

-307 LFDDRLVFE
+307 MFDDRLVFE

-337 NPKIAEYLKVYKY
+337 NPKIAEFLKAYKY

-370 KDPKYVLNAFIM
+370 HDPKYILTAFIL
-382 KGTVYAYNAK
+382 KSTVYAYNVKELQTSNTIK
-392 GLSLEGNIYSDNKN
+392 GNVTASGN
-406 VTVNSNVTIKT
+406 VTVNSEI
-417 AKDASFGENCTVNSK
+417 
-432 TFTVNGQNCTVNCT
+432 FTVNGQDCIVNFT
-446 VNGRIFTINFTI
+446 VNGRNVTVNV
-458 NRKIFTISL
+458 
-467 TAMTKNI
+467 
-474 LWDILEEPTISTE
+474 
-487 ILAQKYSCTT
+487 
-497 RTVKNHLAILKKLN
+497 TVKNKSVTVKMPQKTKDVLYFLLKEPELSAELLAEKMECSSRTIKRHLAVLTKSKILKRIGSDKSGSWALA
-511 VLKREGGN
+511 L
-519 KNGLW
+519 
-524 VLDTDSMWKK
+524 
-534 E
+534 

>member
-1 MITIE
+1 MTIE
-6 DIKDRAEGQT
+6 DIKDRPEGQT

-50 KTRKIEGVDQY
+50 KTRRIEGIDQHTA
-61 PSHVNELLKVPFSLC
+61 HVNELLKVPFSLC
-76 VPSVNVKPEFIPCV
+76 IPSVNIKPEYIPCI
-90 DVGGKPNHVLLLHIP
+90 DSEGKPNHVLLLHIP

-117 VFMRVGDSSRKLSF
+117 VFMRVGDSSRKLGF
-131 EERISLMY
+131 EERMSLMY

-145 FEDSAAYDA
+145 FEDTAAYDA
-154 TIEDVD
+154 TIEDID
-160 LNCVQDYLNVIGYN
+160 FNYVQDLLNVIGYT
-174 KSPMEY
+174 KSPLEY
-180 LHENNNFIIHKDGKE
+180 LKENNNFITYKDGKE

-210 QFFPRARV
+210 LFFPRARV

-244 RILDQIRKTIDYL
+244 RIIDQIRKTIDYL

-270 GIFVT
+270 GVFVT

-307 LFDDRLVFE
+307 MFDDRLVFE

-337 NPKIAEYLKVYKY
+337 NPKIAEFLKAYKY

-370 KDPKYVLNAFIM
+370 HDPKYILTAFIL
-382 KGTVYAYNAK
+382 KSTVYAYNVKELQTSNAIK
-392 GLSLEGNIYSDNKN
+392 ENVTASGN
-406 VTVNSNVTIKT
+406 VTVNSDIFTINGQ
-417 AKDASFGENCTVNSK
+417 DCTVN
-432 TFTVNGQNCTVNCT
+432 FTVNGRDVTVN
-446 VNGRIFTINFTI
+446 V
-458 NRKIFTISL
+458 
-467 TAMTKNI
+467 
-474 LWDILEEPTISTE
+474 
-487 ILAQKYSCTT
+487 
-497 RTVKNHLAILKKLN
+497 TVKNKSVTVKMPQKTKDVLYFLLKEPELSAELLAEKMDCSSRTIKRHLAVLTKSKILKRIGSDKSGSWALA
-511 VLKREGGN
+511 L
-519 KNGLW
+519 
-524 VLDTDSMWKK
+524 
-534 E
+534 

>member
-1 MITIE
+1 MMTIE
-6 DIKDRAEGQT
+6 DIKDRPEGQT

-50 KTRKIEGVDQY
+50 KTRRIEGIDQHTA
-61 PSHVNELLKVPFSLC
+61 HVNELLKVPFSLC
-76 VPSVNVKPEFIPCV
+76 IPSVNIKPEYIPCI
-90 DVGGKPNHVLLLHIP
+90 DSEGKPNHVLLLHIP

-117 VFMRVGDSSRKLSF
+117 VFMRVGDSSRKLGF
-131 EERISLMY
+131 EERMSLMY

-145 FEDSAAYDA
+145 FEDTAAYDA
-154 TIEDVD
+154 TIEDID
-160 LNCVQDYLNVIGYN
+160 FNYVQDLLNVIGYT
-174 KSPMEY
+174 KSPLEY
-180 LHENNNFIIHKDGKE
+180 LKENNNFITYKDGKE

-210 QFFPRARV
+210 LFFPRARV

-244 RILDQIRKTIDYL
+244 RIIDQIRKTIDYL

-270 GIFVT
+270 GVFVT

-307 LFDDRLVFE
+307 MFDDRLVFE

-337 NPKIAEYLKVYKY
+337 NPKIAEFLKAYKY

-370 KDPKYVLNAFIM
+370 HDPKYILTAFIL
-382 KGTVYAYNAK
+382 KSTVYAYNVKELQTSNTIKENMTAS
-392 GLSLEGNIYSDNKN
+392 GN
-406 VTVNSNVTIKT
+406 VTVNSDI
-417 AKDASFGENCTVNSK
+417 
-432 TFTVNGQNCTVNCT
+432 FTVNGQDCTVNFT
-446 VNGRIFTINFTI
+446 VNGRNVTVNV
-458 NRKIFTISL
+458 
-467 TAMTKNI
+467 
-474 LWDILEEPTISTE
+474 
-487 ILAQKYSCTT
+487 
-497 RTVKNHLAILKKLN
+497 TVKNKSVTVKMPQKTKDVLYFLLKEPELSAELLAEKMDCSSRTIKRHLAVLTKSKILKRIGSDKSGSWALA
-511 VLKREGGN
+511 L
-519 KNGLW
+519 
-524 VLDTDSMWKK
+524 
-534 E
+534 

>member
-1 MITIE
+1 MTIE
-6 DIKDRAEGQT
+6 DIKDRPEGQT

-50 KTRKIEGVDQY
+50 KTRRIEGIDQHTA
-61 PSHVNELLKVPFSLC
+61 HVNELLKVPFSLC
-76 VPSVNVKPEFIPCV
+76 IPSVNIKPEYIPCI
-90 DVGGKPNHVLLLHIP
+90 DSEGKPNHVLLLHIP

-117 VFMRVGDSSRKLSF
+117 VFMRVGDSSRKLGF
-131 EERISLMY
+131 EERMSLMY

-145 FEDSAAYDA
+145 FEDTAAYDA
-154 TIEDVD
+154 TIEDID
-160 LNCVQDYLNVIGYN
+160 FNYVQDLLNVIGYI
-174 KSPMEY
+174 KSPLEY
-180 LHENNNFIIHKDGKE
+180 LKENNNFITYKDGKE

-210 QFFPRARV
+210 LFFPRARV

-244 RILDQIRKTIDYL
+244 RIIDQIRKTIDYL

-270 GIFVT
+270 GVFVT

-286 MTVNSICH
+286 MMVNSICH

-307 LFDDRLVFE
+307 MFDDRLVFE

-337 NPKIAEYLKVYKY
+337 NPKIAEFLKAYKY

-370 KDPKYVLNAFIM
+370 HDPKYILTAFILRS
-382 KGTVYAYNAK
+382 TVYAYNVKELQTSNTIKENVTAN
-392 GLSLEGNIYSDNKN
+392 GN
-406 VTVNSNVTIKT
+406 VTVNSGI
-417 AKDASFGENCTVNSK
+417 
-432 TFTVNGQNCTVNCT
+432 FTVNGQDCTVNFT
-446 VNGRIFTINFTI
+446 VNGRNVTVNV
-458 NRKIFTISL
+458 
-467 TAMTKNI
+467 
-474 LWDILEEPTISTE
+474 
-487 ILAQKYSCTT
+487 
-497 RTVKNHLAILKKLN
+497 TVKNKSVTVKMPQKTKDVLYFLLKEPKLSAELLAEKMDCSSRTIKRHLAVLTKSKILKRIGSDKSGSWALA
-511 VLKREGGN
+511 L
-519 KNGLW
+519 
-524 VLDTDSMWKK
+524 
-534 E
+534 

>member
-1 MITIE
+1 MTIE
-6 DIKDRAEGQT
+6 DIKDRPEGQT

-50 KTRKIEGVDQY
+50 KTRRIEGIDQHTA
-61 PSHVNELLKVPFSLC
+61 HVNELLKVPFSLC
-76 VPSVNVKPEFIPCV
+76 IPSVNIKPEYIPCI
-90 DVGGKPNHVLLLHIP
+90 DSEGKPNHVLLLHIP

-117 VFMRVGDSSRKLSF
+117 VFMRVGDSSRKLGF
-131 EERISLMY
+131 EERMSLMY

-145 FEDSAAYDA
+145 FEDTAAYDA
-154 TIEDVD
+154 TIEDID
-160 LNCVQDYLNVIGYN
+160 FNYVQDLLNVIGYT
-174 KSPMEY
+174 KSPLEY
-180 LHENNNFIIHKDGKE
+180 LKENNNFITYKDGKE

-210 QFFPRARV
+210 LFFPRARV

-244 RILDQIRKTIDYL
+244 RIIDQIRKTIDYL

-270 GIFVT
+270 GVFVT

-307 LFDDRLVFE
+307 MFDDRLVFE

-337 NPKIAEYLKVYKY
+337 NPKIAEFLKAYKY

-370 KDPKYVLNAFIM
+370 HDPKYILTAFIL
-382 KGTVYAYNAK
+382 KSTVYAYNVKELQTSNTIK
-392 GLSLEGNIYSDNKN
+392 GNVTASEN
-406 VTVNSNVTIKT
+406 VTVNSEI
-417 AKDASFGENCTVNSK
+417 
-432 TFTVNGQNCTVNCT
+432 FTVNGQDCIVNFTANGRNVTVN
-446 VNGRIFTINFTI
+446 V
-458 NRKIFTISL
+458 
-467 TAMTKNI
+467 
-474 LWDILEEPTISTE
+474 
-487 ILAQKYSCTT
+487 
-497 RTVKNHLAILKKLN
+497 TVKNKSVTVKMPQKTKDVLYFLLKEPELSAELLAEKMDCSSRTIKRHLAVLTKSKILKRIGSDKSGSWALA
-511 VLKREGGN
+511 L
-519 KNGLW
+519 
-524 VLDTDSMWKK
+524 
-534 E
+534 

>member
-1 MITIE
+1 MTIE
-6 DIKDRAEGQT
+6 DIKDRPEGQT

-50 KTRKIEGVDQY
+50 KTRRIEGIDQHTA
-61 PSHVNELLKVPFSLC
+61 HVNELLKVPFSLC
-76 VPSVNVKPEFIPCV
+76 IPSVNIKPEYIPCI
-90 DVGGKPNHVLLLHIP
+90 DSEGKPNHVLLLHIP

-117 VFMRVGDSSRKLSF
+117 VFMRVGDSSRKLGF
-131 EERISLMY
+131 EERMSLMY

-145 FEDSAAYDA
+145 FEDTAAYDA
-154 TIEDVD
+154 TIEDID
-160 LNCVQDYLNVIGYN
+160 FNYVQDLLNVIGYT
-174 KSPMEY
+174 KSPLEY
-180 LHENNNFIIHKDGKE
+180 LKENNNFITYKNGKE

-210 QFFPRARV
+210 LFFPRARV

-244 RILDQIRKTIDYL
+244 RIIDQIRKTIDYL

-270 GIFVT
+270 GVFVT

-307 LFDDRLVFE
+307 MFDDRLVFE

-337 NPKIAEYLKVYKY
+337 NPKIAEFLKAYKY

-370 KDPKYVLNAFIM
+370 HDPKYILTAFIL
-382 KGTVYAYNAK
+382 KSTVYAYNVKELQTSNTIKENVTAS
-392 GLSLEGNIYSDNKN
+392 GN
-406 VTVNSNVTIKT
+406 VTVNSDI
-417 AKDASFGENCTVNSK
+417 
-432 TFTVNGQNCTVNCT
+432 FTVNGQDCTVNFT
-446 VNGRIFTINFTI
+446 VNGRNVTVNV
-458 NRKIFTISL
+458 
-467 TAMTKNI
+467 
-474 LWDILEEPTISTE
+474 
-487 ILAQKYSCTT
+487 
-497 RTVKNHLAILKKLN
+497 TVKNKSVTVKMPQKTKDVLYFLLKEPELSAELLAEKMNCSSRTIKRHLAVLTKSKILKRIGSDKSGSWALA
-511 VLKREGGN
+511 L
-519 KNGLW
+519 
-524 VLDTDSMWKK
+524 
-534 E
+534 

>member
-1 MITIE
+1 MIFCNFATMMTIE
-6 DIKDRAEGQT
+6 DIKDRPEGQT

-50 KTRKIEGVDQY
+50 KTRRIEGIDQHTA
-61 PSHVNELLKVPFSLC
+61 HVNELLKVPFSLC
-76 VPSVNVKPEFIPCV
+76 IPSVNIKPEYIPCI
-90 DVGGKPNHVLLLHIP
+90 DSEGKPNHVLLLHIP

-117 VFMRVGDSSRKLSF
+117 VFMRVGDSSRKLGF
-131 EERISLMY
+131 EERMSLMY

-145 FEDSAAYDA
+145 FEDTAAYDA
-154 TIEDVD
+154 TIEDID
-160 LNCVQDYLNVIGYN
+160 FNYVQDLLNVIGYT
-174 KSPMEY
+174 KSPLEY
-180 LHENNNFIIHKDGKE
+180 LKENNNFITYKDGKE

-210 QFFPRARV
+210 LFFPRARV
-218 RFIRYMGTEEK
+218 RFIRYLGTEEK

-244 RILDQIRKTIDYL
+244 RIIDQIRKTIDYL

-270 GIFVT
+270 GVFVT

-307 LFDDRLVFE
+307 MFDDRLVFE

-337 NPKIAEYLKVYKY
+337 NPKIAEFLKAYKY

-370 KDPKYVLNAFIM
+370 HDPKYILTAFIL
-382 KGTVYAYNAK
+382 KSTVYAYNVKELQTSNTIKENVTAS
-392 GLSLEGNIYSDNKN
+392 GN
-406 VTVNSNVTIKT
+406 VTVNSEI
-417 AKDASFGENCTVNSK
+417 
-432 TFTVNGQNCTVNCT
+432 FTVNGQDCTVNFT
-446 VNGRIFTINFTI
+446 VNGRDVTVNV
-458 NRKIFTISL
+458 
-467 TAMTKNI
+467 
-474 LWDILEEPTISTE
+474 
-487 ILAQKYSCTT
+487 
-497 RTVKNHLAILKKLN
+497 TVKNKSVTVKMPQKTKDVLYFLLKEPELSAELLAEKMDCSSRTIKRHLAVLTKSKILKRIGSDKSGSWALA
-511 VLKREGGN
+511 L
-519 KNGLW
+519 
-524 VLDTDSMWKK
+524 
-534 E
+534 

>member
-1 MITIE
+1 MTIE
-6 DIKDRAEGQT
+6 DIKDRPEGQT

-50 KTRKIEGVDQY
+50 KTRRIEGIDQHTA
-61 PSHVNELLKVPFSLC
+61 HVNELLKVPFSLC
-76 VPSVNVKPEFIPCV
+76 IPSVNIKPEYIPCI
-90 DVGGKPNHVLLLHIP
+90 DSEGKPNHVLLLHIP

-117 VFMRVGDSSRKLSF
+117 VFMRVGDSSRKLGF
-131 EERISLMY
+131 EERMSLMY

-145 FEDSAAYDA
+145 FEDTAAYDA
-154 TIEDVD
+154 TIEDID
-160 LNCVQDYLNVIGYN
+160 FNYVQDLLNVIGYT
-174 KSPMEY
+174 KSPLEY
-180 LHENNNFIIHKDGKE
+180 LKENNNFITYKDGKE

-210 QFFPRARV
+210 LFFPRARV
-218 RFIRYMGTEEK
+218 RFIRYLGTEEK

-244 RILDQIRKTIDYL
+244 RIIDQIRKTIDYL

-270 GIFVT
+270 GVFVT

-307 LFDDRLVFE
+307 MFDDRLVFE

-337 NPKIAEYLKVYKY
+337 NPKIAEFLKAYKY

-370 KDPKYVLNAFIM
+370 HDPKYILTAFIL
-382 KGTVYAYNAK
+382 KSTVYAYNVKELQTNNTIKENVTAN
-392 GLSLEGNIYSDNKN
+392 GN
-406 VTVNSNVTIKT
+406 VTVNSEI
-417 AKDASFGENCTVNSK
+417 
-432 TFTVNGQNCTVNCT
+432 FTVNGQDCTVNFTANGRNVT
-446 VNGRIFTINFTI
+446 VNV
-458 NRKIFTISL
+458 
-467 TAMTKNI
+467 
-474 LWDILEEPTISTE
+474 
-487 ILAQKYSCTT
+487 
-497 RTVKNHLAILKKLN
+497 TVKNKSVTVKMSQKTKDVLYFLLKEPELSAELLAEKMDCSSRTIKRHLAVLTKSKILKRIGSDKSGSWALA
-511 VLKREGGN
+511 L
-519 KNGLW
+519 
-524 VLDTDSMWKK
+524 
-534 E
+534 

>member
-1 MITIE
+1 MTIE
-6 DIKDRAEGQT
+6 DIKDRPEGQT

-50 KTRKIEGVDQY
+50 KTRRIEGIDQHTA
-61 PSHVNELLKVPFSLC
+61 HVNELLKVPFSLC
-76 VPSVNVKPEFIPCV
+76 IPSVNIKPEYIPCI
-90 DVGGKPNHVLLLHIP
+90 DSEGKPNHVLLLHIP

-117 VFMRVGDSSRKLSF
+117 VFMRVGDSSRKLGF
-131 EERISLMY
+131 EERMSLMY

-145 FEDSAAYDA
+145 FEDTAAYDA
-154 TIEDVD
+154 TIEDID
-160 LNCVQDYLNVIGYN
+160 FNYVQDLLNVIGYT
-174 KSPMEY
+174 KSPLEY
-180 LHENNNFIIHKDGKE
+180 LKENNNFITYKDGKE

-210 QFFPRARV
+210 LFFPRARV

-244 RILDQIRKTIDYL
+244 RIIDQIRKAIDYL

-270 GIFVT
+270 GVFVT

-307 LFDDRLVFE
+307 MFDDRLVFE

-337 NPKIAEYLKVYKY
+337 NPKIAEFLKAYKY

-370 KDPKYVLNAFIM
+370 HDPKYILTAFIL
-382 KGTVYAYNAK
+382 KSTVYAYNVKELQTSNTIK
-392 GLSLEGNIYSDNKN
+392 GNVTASGN
-406 VTVNSNVTIKT
+406 VTVNSEI
-417 AKDASFGENCTVNSK
+417 
-432 TFTVNGQNCTVNCT
+432 FTVNGQDCIVNFT
-446 VNGRIFTINFTI
+446 VNGRNVTVNV
-458 NRKIFTISL
+458 
-467 TAMTKNI
+467 
-474 LWDILEEPTISTE
+474 
-487 ILAQKYSCTT
+487 
-497 RTVKNHLAILKKLN
+497 TVKNKSVTVKMPQKTKDVLYFLLKEPELSAELLAEKMDCSSRTIKRHLAVLTKSKILKRIGSDKSGSWALA
-511 VLKREGGN
+511 L
-519 KNGLW
+519 
-524 VLDTDSMWKK
+524 
-534 E
+534 

>member
-1 MITIE
+1 MMTIE
-6 DIKDRAEGQT
+6 DIKDRPEGQT

-50 KTRKIEGVDQY
+50 KTRRIEGIDQHTA
-61 PSHVNELLKVPFSLC
+61 HVNELLKVPFSLC
-76 VPSVNVKPEFIPCV
+76 IPSVNIKPEYIPCI
-90 DVGGKPNHVLLLHIP
+90 DSEGKPNHVLLLHIP

-117 VFMRVGDSSRKLSF
+117 VFMRVGDSSRKLGF
-131 EERISLMY
+131 EERMSLMY

-145 FEDSAAYDA
+145 FEDTAAYDA
-154 TIEDVD
+154 TIEDID
-160 LNCVQDYLNVIGYN
+160 FNYVQDLLNVIGYT
-174 KSPMEY
+174 KSPLEY
-180 LHENNNFIIHKDGKE
+180 LKENNNFITYKDGKE

-210 QFFPRARV
+210 LFFPRARV
-218 RFIRYMGTEEK
+218 RFIRYLGTEEK

-244 RILDQIRKTIDYL
+244 RIIDQIRKTIDYL

-270 GIFVT
+270 GVFVT

-307 LFDDRLVFE
+307 MFDDRLVFE

-337 NPKIAEYLKVYKY
+337 NQKIAEFLKAYKY

-370 KDPKYVLNAFIM
+370 HDPKYILTAFIL
-382 KGTVYAYNAK
+382 KSTVYAYNVKELQTSNAIK
-392 GLSLEGNIYSDNKN
+392 EDVTASGN
-406 VTVNSNVTIKT
+406 VTVNSEI
-417 AKDASFGENCTVNSK
+417 
-432 TFTVNGQNCTVNCT
+432 FTVNGQDCIVNFTANGRNVTVN
-446 VNGRIFTINFTI
+446 V
-458 NRKIFTISL
+458 
-467 TAMTKNI
+467 
-474 LWDILEEPTISTE
+474 
-487 ILAQKYSCTT
+487 
-497 RTVKNHLAILKKLN
+497 TVKNKSVTVKMPQKTKNVLYFLLKEPELSAELLAEKMDCSSRTIKRHLAVLTKSKILKRIGSDKSGSWALA
-511 VLKREGGN
+511 L
-519 KNGLW
+519 
-524 VLDTDSMWKK
+524 
-534 E
+534 

>member
-1 MITIE
+1 MIFCNFATMMTIE
-6 DIKDRAEGQT
+6 DIKDRPEGQT

-50 KTRKIEGVDQY
+50 KTRRIEGIDQHTA
-61 PSHVNELLKVPFSLC
+61 HVNELLKVPFSLC
-76 VPSVNVKPEFIPCV
+76 IPSVNIKPEYIPCI
-90 DVGGKPNHVLLLHIP
+90 DSEGKPNHVLLLHIP

-117 VFMRVGDSSRKLSF
+117 VFMRVGDSSRKLGF
-131 EERISLMY
+131 EERMSLMY

-145 FEDSAAYDA
+145 FEDTAAYDA
-154 TIEDVD
+154 TIEDID
-160 LNCVQDYLNVIGYN
+160 FNYVQDLLNVIGYT
-174 KSPMEY
+174 KSPLEY
-180 LHENNNFIIHKDGKE
+180 LKENNNFITYKDGKE

-210 QFFPRARV
+210 LFFPRARV

-244 RILDQIRKTIDYL
+244 RIIDQIRKTIDYL

-307 LFDDRLVFE
+307 MFDDRLVFE

-337 NPKIAEYLKVYKY
+337 NPKIAEFLKAYKY

-370 KDPKYVLNAFIM
+370 HDPKYILTAFIL
-382 KGTVYAYNAK
+382 KSTVYAYNVKELQTSNAIK
-392 GLSLEGNIYSDNKN
+392 EDVTASGN
-406 VTVNSNVTIKT
+406 VTVNSEI
-417 AKDASFGENCTVNSK
+417 
-432 TFTVNGQNCTVNCT
+432 FTVNGQDCIVNFTANGRNVTVN
-446 VNGRIFTINFTI
+446 V
-458 NRKIFTISL
+458 
-467 TAMTKNI
+467 
-474 LWDILEEPTISTE
+474 
-487 ILAQKYSCTT
+487 
-497 RTVKNHLAILKKLN
+497 TVKNKSVTVKMSQKTKDVLYFLLKEPELSAELLAEKMNCSSRTIKRHLAVLTKSKILKRIGSDKSGSWALA
-511 VLKREGGN
+511 L
-519 KNGLW
+519 
-524 VLDTDSMWKK
+524 
-534 E
+534 

>member
-1 MITIE
+1 MTIE
-6 DIKDRAEGQT
+6 DIKDRPEGQT

-50 KTRKIEGVDQY
+50 KTRRIEGIDQHTA
-61 PSHVNELLKVPFSLC
+61 HVNELLKVPFSLC
-76 VPSVNVKPEFIPCV
+76 IPSVNIKPEYIPCI
-90 DVGGKPNHVLLLHIP
+90 DSEGKPNHVLLLHIP

-117 VFMRVGDSSRKLSF
+117 VFMRVGNSSRKLGF
-131 EERISLMY
+131 EERMSLMY

-145 FEDSAAYDA
+145 FEDTAAYDA
-154 TIEDVD
+154 TIEDID
-160 LNCVQDYLNVIGYN
+160 FNYVQDLLNVIGYT
-174 KSPMEY
+174 KSPLEY
-180 LHENNNFIIHKDGKE
+180 LKENNNFITYKDGKE

-210 QFFPRARV
+210 LFFPRARV

-244 RILDQIRKTIDYL
+244 RIIDQIRKTIDYL

-270 GIFVT
+270 GVFVT

-307 LFDDRLVFE
+307 MFDDRLVFE

-337 NPKIAEYLKVYKY
+337 NPKIAEFLKAYKY

-370 KDPKYVLNAFIM
+370 HDPKYILTAFIL
-382 KGTVYAYNAK
+382 KSTVYSYNVKELQTSNAIK
-392 GLSLEGNIYSDNKN
+392 ENLTASGN
-406 VTVNSNVTIKT
+406 VTVNSEI
-417 AKDASFGENCTVNSK
+417 
-432 TFTVNGQNCTVNCT
+432 FTVNGQDCTVNFT
-446 VNGRIFTINFTI
+446 VNGRIFTVNFTV
-458 NRKIFTISL
+458 NRKVFTVSMVS
-467 TAMTKNI
+467 MTKRI
-474 LWDILEEPTISTE
+474 LWNVLKNPKNSTE
-487 ILAQKYSCTT
+487 VLAEEFSCTS
-497 RTVKNHLAILKKLN
+497 RTIKNHLASLKKLG
-511 VLKREGGN
+511 VLKREGSD
-519 KNGLW
+519 KNGSW
-524 VLDTDSMWKK
+524 VLAIDSMWKK